1 MTTTVAALTPVRARG
16 RALAPDLARGAM
28 LLFIALANATGV
40 VFGGELSSER
50 HPHGLERIT
59 NVLLYVTV
67 HARAYPMF
75 AVLFGYS
82 LIQLA
87 RRQSAAGLDDRAV
100 RRILLRRNAWLIAFG
115 AVHAVLLYSGD
126 FLGAYGIVGMVC
138 ALFLVRSRRLDRLD
152 YVLWAISA
160 VEVLVIG
167 VLVVVRL
174 VAGSG
179 APAALKAEPVH
190 SLLATNPLTALADRV
205 AEWPVHTA
213 IVLPFIMIVWLG
225 IIAAKRGIL
234 ERPAEHRRLLAWAAG
249 VCLGVAFLGGLPLGL
264 VAGGYLH
271 ADAPTIA
278 LMTQLQGGSGMFGG
292 PGYIALFG
300 LLAAW
305 LSNRERTPVASAL
318 AALGRRSLSGYL
330 FQSVAWLVLLTPYT
344 LNLRFGSPLWTGLAV
359 AFLVWLV
366 SVAGAVWLG
375 DRPGPAEKLL
385 RRLTYRTSR

>member
-1 MTTTVAALTPVRARG
+1 
-16 RALAPDLARGAM
+16 M

-40 VFGGELSSER
+40 VFGGELSSQP
-50 HPHGLERIT
+50 HPHGLERIA

-100 RRILLRRNAWLIAFG
+100 RRILVRRNAWLVAFG

-126 FLGAYGIVGMVC
+126 FLGAYGIVGIVC

-160 VEVLVIG
+160 AEVLVIG
-167 VLVVVRL
+167 AFVVGKLVT
-174 VAGSG
+174 GTG

-190 SLLATNPLTALADRV
+190 SLLATDPFTALADRI

-213 IVLPFIMIVWLG
+213 TVLPFIMIVWLG

-234 ERPAEHRRLLAWAAG
+234 ERPAEHRRLLAWTAG
-249 VCLGVAFLGGLPLGL
+249 VGLGIAFLGGLPLGL
-264 VAGGYLH
+264 VAGGYVH
-271 ADAPTIA
+271 ADAGTIG
-278 LMTQLQGGSGMFGG
+278 LMTQLAGASGMFGG
-292 PGYIALFG
+292 PGYIAVFG
-300 LLAAW
+300 LLAAR
-305 LSNRERTPVASAL
+305 LSNRHRRPVTDAL

-330 FQSVAWLVLLTPYT
+330 FQSIAWLVLIAPYT
-344 LNLRFGSPLWTGLAV
+344 LNLHFGSPLWTGLVV
-359 AFLVWLV
+359 ALLVWLV
-366 SVAGAVWLG
+366 SVAGAVALG

>member
-1 MTTTVAALTPVRARG
+1 
-16 RALAPDLARGAM
+16 M

-40 VFGGELSSER
+40 VFGGELSSEP

-100 RRILLRRNAWLIAFG
+100 RRILVRRNAWLIAFG

-126 FLGAYGIVGMVC
+126 FLGAYGIVGIIG

-152 YVLWAISA
+152 YVLWIVSA

-167 VLVVVRL
+167 ALVIVEL
-174 VAGSG
+174 GAGLPS
-179 APAALKAEPVH
+179 ALKASPVD
-190 SLLATNPLTALADRV
+190 SLLASDPFAALADRI
-205 AEWPVHTA
+205 AEWPVHTLT
-213 IVLPFIMIVWLG
+213 VLPFIMIVWLG

-234 ERPAEHRRLLAWAAG
+234 ERPAEHKRLLAWTAG
-249 VCLGVAFLGGLPLGL
+249 LGLGIAFLGGLPLGL
-264 VAGGYLH
+264 VAGGYLP
-271 ADAPTIA
+271 ADAGTIG
-278 LMTQLQGGSGMFGG
+278 LMTQLAGASGMFGG
-292 PGYIALFG
+292 PGYIAVFG

-305 LSNRERTPVASAL
+305 LSDRNRTPVSNAL

-330 FQSVAWLVLLTPYT
+330 FQSVAWLVLLAPYT
-344 LNLRFGSPLWTGLAV
+344 MNLRLGSPLWTGLAV
-359 AFLVWLV
+359 AFLVWLA
-366 SVAGAVWLG
+366 SVAGAVALG